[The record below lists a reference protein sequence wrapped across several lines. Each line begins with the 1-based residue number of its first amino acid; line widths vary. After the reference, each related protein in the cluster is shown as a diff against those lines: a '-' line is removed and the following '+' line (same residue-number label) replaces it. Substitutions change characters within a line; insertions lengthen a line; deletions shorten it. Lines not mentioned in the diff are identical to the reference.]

1 MMGSIATVVGR
12 NLDTGVARE
21 SIRQWTSFR
30 DSIWDSC
37 SAAHNRHALGGDR
50 LRICQLWPGAGFV
63 AKSFDIMTISG

>member
-37 SAAHNRHALGGDR
+37 SAAHNRRSAIMLVVVIALGF
-50 LRICQLWPGAGFV
+50 A
-63 AKSFDIMTISG
+63 SSGPAQAS